1 VCHLPIGV
9 SAIRCA
15 VEGLVV
21 WSTISVFVS
30 VVSVEKSAFVDVSIK
45 LLSSVEVSEAFG
57 TEQKRKIT
65 ILDHSC

>member
-1 VCHLPIGV
+1 MCHLPIGV

-30 VVSVEKSAFVDVSIK
+30 VVSAKKPAFLDVSFK
-45 LLSSVEVSEAFG
+45 LLSSVEVSEASG
-57 TEQKRKIT
+57 TEQKIKII